1 MGLAGRPTL
10 CIIVLGA
17 TPASA
22 PLAATRPA
30 RLARRRLAPRSKAV
44 MLTDREAIAPLLFG
58 EGSAVIGAAT
68 SMLVGILS
76 WSPAPAPSEAP
87 GGYWSLG
94 EQRDRQREPKDGEE
108 ELTIGSVLLSLG
120 LLRAGAGAV
129 TIWMGDQPR
138 FCDPADPTTD
148 CGSLRTYGWVG
159 VGEGGLMFTTGIVYL
174 AIGAH
179 HRRRHDAWRRGE
191 PLALRIGHAGQRLT
205 LRPWL
210 HLAPGAQPG
219 LELGASGPIHPL
231 RADPALSL
239 TGGGL
244 RVHVRF

>member
-1 MGLAGRPTL
+1 MLA
-10 CIIVLGA
+10 
-17 TPASA
+17 
-22 PLAATRPA
+22 
-30 RLARRRLAPRSKAV
+30 
-44 MLTDREAIAPLLFG
+44 
-58 EGSAVIGAAT
+58 
-68 SMLVGILS
+68 GILS
-76 WSPAPAPSEAP
+76 LSPAPPPSGAP

-94 EQRDRQREPKDGEE
+94 EQRDREPEPKDGEE

-129 TIWMGDQPR
+129 IVWMGDQPR
-138 FCDPADPTTD
+138 FCDPEDPTAN
-148 CGSLRTYGWVG
+148 CGSLRTFGYVG
-159 VGEGGLMFTTGIVYL
+159 LGEGALMFTTGIVYL

-191 PLALRIGHAGQRLT
+191 PLSLRIGHAGQRLT

-210 HLAPGAQPG
+210 HLARGTQPG
-219 LELGASGPIHPL
+219 LGSGTSGQIHQPIG
-231 RADPALSL
+231 DPGLAL